1 VTPIDDIRLELLADM
16 EPVPPWEV
24 EEEEKFNRN
33 EQDGHERGL
42 DVEEEEVEK
51 DKSASLEK
59 RIDKV
64 REAFEKNRLKLN
76 AMVKE
81 HESKRPKDVGQA
93 RTARPGKTGGTMNMI
108 KALECA
114 TFKPNPFTYTDR
126 GEAWMFDIRVKRM
139 NEQRSLVKRLKL
151 KLDTLKEEQRVV
163 RDGKKVFQPPQLAK
177 TDRYGISLLRERVKR
192 WVSRPVPPTAFLF
205 CPHE

>member
-1 VTPIDDIRLELLADM
+1 MDPI
-16 EPVPPWEV
+16 PPWEI
-24 EEEEKFNRN
+24 EEEEKRGRD
-33 EQDGHERGL
+33 ESDGYERGL
-42 DVEEEEVEK
+42 DAEDQDEEEDK
-51 DKSASLEK
+51 DALLVK
-59 RIDKV
+59 RIAKV

-76 AMVKE
+76 AMVQD

-139 NEQRSLVKRLKL
+139 SEQRSLVKRLKL

-163 RDGKKVFQPPQLAK
+163 RDGKRVFEPPQLAK
-177 TDRYGISLLRERVKR
+177 TDKYGISLLRERVKR
-192 WVSRPVPPTAFLF
+192 SVHRNPLSSSIYGCTCTVRNLR
-205 CPHE
+205 